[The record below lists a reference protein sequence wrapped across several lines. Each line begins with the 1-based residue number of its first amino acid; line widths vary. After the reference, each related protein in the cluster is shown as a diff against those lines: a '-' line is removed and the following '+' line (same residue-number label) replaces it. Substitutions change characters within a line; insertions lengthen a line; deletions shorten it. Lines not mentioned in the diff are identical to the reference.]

1 MGRIV
6 VHLHGASKN
15 TSHRASISD
24 YSARLRGEGVRV
36 IEHSDRTTAQDYL
49 EEVLRGAKNRSVLL
63 LQESGE
69 MHDSETFASTFGRWR
84 LSQEETHLV
93 VGPADGFGD
102 AGANHKAI
110 SLGPLTLQHE
120 LAAVVLLEQLYRA
133 TTILGGSPYHRG

>member
-6 VHLHGASKN
+6 VHLHGTAKD

-36 IEHSDRTTAQDYL
+36 TEHSAKSTAQVYL
-49 EEVLRGAKNRSVLL
+49 EEVGRSAENDSVML

-69 MHDSETFASTFGRWR
+69 MHDSEAFAATVGRWR
-84 LSQEETHLV
+84 LSREETHLV

-102 AGANHKAI
+102 AGADRKSI
-110 SLGPLTLQHE
+110 SLGPLTMQHE

-133 TTILGGSPYHRG
+133 TTILGGGPYHRG

>member
-6 VHLHGASKN
+6 VHLHGTAKD

-36 IEHSDRTTAQDYL
+36 TEHSVKSNAKDYL
-49 EEVLRGAKNRSVLL
+49 EEVGRSAGNDSVIL

-69 MHDSETFASTFGRWR
+69 MHDSETFASVVGRWR
-84 LSQEETHLV
+84 LSREETHLV

-102 AGANHKAI
+102 VGADRKAI
-110 SLGPLTLQHE
+110 SLGPLTMQHE

-133 TTILGGSPYHRG
+133 TTILSGGPYHRG

>member
-1 MGRIV
+1 M
-6 VHLHGASKN
+6 HLHGTAKD

-36 IEHSDRTTAQDYL
+36 TEHNAKSTAQGYL
-49 EEVLRGAKNRSVLL
+49 EAVGKSVGNGSVML

-69 MHDSETFASTFGRWR
+69 MHDSEAFASAVGRWR
-84 LSQEETHLV
+84 LSREETHLV

-102 AGANHKAI
+102 AGEDHKAI
-110 SLGPLTLQHE
+110 SLGPLTMQHE

-133 TTILGGSPYHRG
+133 TTILSGGPYHRG

>member
-6 VHLHGASKN
+6 VHLHGAAKN

-24 YSARLRGEGVRV
+24 YSARLRGEGVRR
-36 IEHSDRTTAQDYL
+36 IEHSDRTTAQGYL
-49 EEVLRGAKNRSVLL
+49 EEVLRGSENKFVIL

-69 MHDSETFASTFGRWR
+69 MHDSDTFASTFGHWR
-84 LSQEETHLV
+84 LSREETHLV

-102 AGANHKAI
+102 AGTDHKAI
-110 SLGPLTLQHE
+110 SLGPLTMQHE

-133 TTILGGSPYHRG
+133 TTIIRGAPYHRG

>member
-6 VHLHGASKN
+6 VHLHGTAKD

-36 IEHSDRTTAQDYL
+36 TEHSVKSTAKGYL
-49 EEVLRGAKNRSVLL
+49 EEVDRSAGNDSVIL

-69 MHDSETFASTFGRWR
+69 MHDSEAFASVVGRWR
-84 LSQEETHLV
+84 LSREETHLV

-102 AGANHKAI
+102 VGANRKAI
-110 SLGPLTLQHE
+110 SLGPLTMQHE

-133 TTILGGSPYHRG
+133 TTILSGGPYHRG

>member
-6 VHLHGASKN
+6 VHLHGAAKN

-24 YSARLRGEGVRV
+24 YSARLRGDGVKI
-36 IEHSDRTTAQDYL
+36 IEHSDRTTAQGYL
-49 EEVLRGAKNRSVLL
+49 EEVLRGAKNRSVML
-63 LQESGE
+63 LQERGE
-69 MHDSETFASTFGRWR
+69 MHDSKTFASVVGRWR
-84 LSQEETHLV
+84 LLREETHLV

-102 AGANHKAI
+102 AGTDHKAI
-110 SLGPLTLQHE
+110 SLGPLTMQHE

>member
-6 VHLHGASKN
+6 VHLHGTAKD

-36 IEHSDRTTAQDYL
+36 TEHSAKSTAKNYL
-49 EEVLRGAKNRSVLL
+49 EEVGRSAGNDPVVL
-63 LQESGE
+63 LQESGD
-69 MHDSETFASTFGRWR
+69 MHDSEAFASVVGRWR
-84 LSQEETHLV
+84 LSREETHLV

-102 AGANHKAI
+102 VGADHKAI
-110 SLGPLTLQHE
+110 SLGPLTMQHE

-133 TTILGGSPYHRG
+133 TTILGGGPYHRG